1 MTQRFLF
8 GPASANFAAE
18 NLYGERQAGNCLA
31 FDEQGTADLAIGPA
45 DSWQAVG
52 GRLPTDWRPDF
63 IVLNLGY
70 NRIPN
75 GLWAAPVP
83 LVGLAMDWNLLFH
96 SYRWRLRQC
105 DLVLTDTTG
114 VDILKKEGIEHVRAA
129 NLYGLGR
136 TWLEEGAREEE
147 RTIDIAFVG
156 NLHPAV
162 QRERLPWLARLA
174 MLADRRRV
182 VIRQNTFGDEYRRL
196 LRQARIVFNRSIRAE
211 CNQRAFEAAAMGALL
226 FQEAENREIGDYF
239 RDRHECV
246 LYTSENLEERLEHY
260 LEHEDERRTI
270 AEAGRGRVREC
281 GYEKLLLGA
290 LALGVSARED
300 RGRGLGPSELP
311 CRVWEAV
318 CGMGGGS
325 DELVCQLETA
335 LADSVEDEAGTP
347 ARRLGLR
354 NGLGIAACLQ
364 ETRGRLESATL
375 DRAIGHF
382 RQALADN
389 PDEVVGGLNLAE
401 ALARLGHNTQAGEV
415 ARQILGRL
423 DSGDAWHES
432 VKDGVLFPAGYDW
445 LRVEWE
451 RAAWAN
457 AGDAAAESAAKGNLL
472 RWRLHLLLAEL
483 SGELSHYQA
492 AADARPDLPP
502 ALAAWGCALAR
513 AGSLNEAIPPLQQAV
528 AGNPL
533 DAQAARALF
542 QVHGDLGNRDAQERL
557 AQARRLLSGAMPQVA
572 PPERWFAAKPQKRP
586 DSETDG
592 VSPPA
597 ARSTPAADFTGTV
610 TLAVR
615 TLTMDDFHRA
625 FAAVDTRRAICQFTP
640 LVDAHVILTILGRAQ
655 AKRIL
660 EIGTAQGYM
669 TANITEWSLD
679 DAAIFSLGA
688 VSDLPIVM
696 PAAQRAETPGRD
708 AFGRHANHFAKVSK
722 VCFITADSLTYDLA
736 RLAPLDF
743 AFIDGAHDL
752 RHVLADTCKV
762 YQALR
767 PGGWL
772 VWHDFASSVPWV
784 EVNRA
789 LAHLQFAEPI
799 CHVAGTGVAFLQ
811 KSEDPGACVRF
822 KTEVAGD
829 EALLR
834 GAAKS
839 EGAPTTQDT
848 EPVLVQAPPRE
859 WEKNGRSRT
868 RPPGRGIV
876 WEGPTGAVQSLAL
889 VNDVIGQVL
898 TRRGHVVVA
907 MPSGHALT
915 PGKAMVCQRRMEKIF
930 THKLGR
936 VADVHVGHQW
946 PPRLAA
952 PLHGHWVIMQHW
964 EFGSWPRVWIEPLT
978 HQVDELWVASSWV
991 RECAIASGVPAE
1003 QVHVIPLGVDPE
1015 RFYPQVPP
1023 LELQTHK
1030 RFKFLFV
1037 GGTLHRKGIDVLLEA
1052 YVQEFTADDD
1062 VCLVVK
1068 DMGVGSFYVGQTA
1081 EARIRQ
1087 YQQRPNAPKIE
1098 YLDRNLTGEELAGL
1112 YTACDCL
1119 VHPYRG
1125 EGFGLPIAEAMACG
1139 LPVVVTGDGAA
1150 LDFCNESNAY
1160 LIPSRRVYFAD
1171 KRVDSLE
1178 TVGFPWLAEPDM
1190 NELRKLLRRVVGHPE
1205 EAKAKG
1211 KAGRQHI
1218 RENLAWERT
1227 AVAIEQRL
1235 QALAAQPIRRR
1246 PATASTALTVHDGA
1260 FVLAPVVLDKHV
1272 SLCMIVKNEEANLPA
1287 CLASAKD
1294 LVDEIIIVDTG
1305 SSDRTKEVAAQHGA
1319 RVFDFTWAD
1328 SFAAARN
1335 ECLRHAHG
1343 KWIFWMDADDRL
1355 DDENRGKFGTLVR
1368 RLPDELAAYAMKCRC
1383 VYQSE
1388 SDPSTV
1394 VDHVRLFRNH
1404 FALRWE
1410 YRVHEQIL
1418 MALRR
1423 LGGRV
1428 YGSDVVIE
1436 HVGYQDA
1443 EVLTRKHE
1451 RDLRLLLMDHAE
1463 HPDDPYILFHLGWIH
1478 QGMGQYPEALPYL
1491 RRSLERS
1498 DPGDSI
1504 VRKLFALIVEC
1515 HRKLGQQEAA
1525 LAVCWEGRRYYPDD
1539 AQLLFC
1545 EAQLREAGQDR
1556 AGAEVC
1562 LQRLLG
1568 TREGP
1573 HFASLAE
1580 GLRGY
1585 YARHALAQIYRQD
1598 KRYAEAEAQWQA
1610 ALQQAPGYVPAWL
1623 GLGEMYCEQGR
1634 TAHVEQ
1640 VLARLEAQGSTDVL
1654 GQISVAVLRG
1664 RLSMVRR
1671 DYAAARQVL
1680 EAAVERFPQEVYLW
1694 VVLSHALLQEGKDWP
1709 AAERALRRV
1718 LELEPGNVEARS
1730 NLTILL
1736 RQQGKALAG

>member
-1 MTQRFLF
+1 MTQRYLF
-8 GPASANFAAE
+8 GPVTADFAAE
-18 NLYGERQAGNCLA
+18 NLRGERQAGNCLA
-31 FDEQGTADLAIGPA
+31 FDEQGAVDLTIGPG
-45 DSWQAVG
+45 DSWEAVC
-52 GRLPTDWRPDF
+52 GRLPADWRPDF

-114 VDILKKEGIEHVRAA
+114 VEVLKKEGIDHARAA

-136 TWLEEGAREEE
+136 TWFEEEAREEE

-174 MLADRRRV
+174 MLSDRRRV
-182 VIRQNTFGDEYRRL
+182 VIRQNTFGDEYRQL
-196 LRQARIVFNRSIRAE
+196 LRQARIVFNRSIRGE
-211 CNQRAFEAAAMGALL
+211 CNQRAFEAAAMGPML

-239 RDRHECV
+239 RDRQECV
-246 LYTSENLEERLEHY
+246 LYTSENLEELLEYY
-260 LEHEDERRTI
+260 LEHEDKRRAI
-270 AEAGRGRVREC
+270 AEAGRERVRQC
-281 GYEKLLLGA
+281 SYERLLLKA
-290 LALGVSARED
+290 LALGVSSRAT
-300 RGRGLGPSELP
+300 RGQRTGAGELP
-311 CRVWEAV
+311 GRVWEAV
-318 CGMGGGS
+318 CGAGGGRG
-325 DELVCQLETA
+325 ELVRQLETA
-335 LADSVEDEAGTP
+335 LARSIEDQASTRDRPPGLLNALAVAECLNEA
-347 ARRLGLR
+347 
-354 NGLGIAACLQ
+354 
-364 ETRGRLESATL
+364 RGRSEAVTL
-375 DRAIGHF
+375 DRAMGHF
-382 RQALADN
+382 RKAFV
-389 PDEVVGGLNLAE
+389 DEPNDLMAGLNLAE

-423 DSGDAWHES
+423 DGGDSWHGS
-432 VKDGVLFPAGYDW
+432 VKDGVLFPDGYDW

-472 RWRLHLLLAEL
+472 HWRLHLLLGEL
-483 SGELSHYQA
+483 TGELSHYQA

-502 ALAAWGCALAR
+502 AVAAWGCALAR
-513 AGSLNEAIPPLQQAV
+513 AGQLTEAIPPLQQAV

-557 AQARRLLSGAMPQVA
+557 AQARRLLSGAMPQVV
-572 PPERWFAAKPQKRP
+572 PPERWFAAKAQKPP
-586 DSETDG
+586 DSETDRVG
-592 VSPPA
+592 LPT
-597 ARSTPAADFTGTV
+597 RSTPAADSTGTL

-640 LVDAHVILTILGRAQ
+640 LMDAHVVLTILGRAQ

-669 TANITEWSLD
+669 TANFTEWSLD

-708 AFGRHANHFAKVSK
+708 AFGRHANHFGKVSK
-722 VCFITADSLTYDLA
+722 VCFITADSLAYDLA

-772 VWHDFASSVPWV
+772 VWHDFGSSVPWV

-789 LAHLQFAEPI
+789 LAHLQFVEPI
-799 CHVAGTGVAFLQ
+799 SHVTGTTVAFLQ
-811 KSEDPGACVRF
+811 KSKEPGASVRF
-822 KTEVAGD
+822 KAEVAGS
-829 EALLR
+829 EALVR
-834 GAAKS
+834 SSAKAS
-839 EGAPTTQDT
+839 PAMQDT

-859 WEKNGRSRT
+859 WEKTGRSRI

-876 WEGPTGAVQSLAL
+876 WEGPRGALQSLAL
-889 VNDVIGQVL
+889 VNDAVGQLL

-915 PGKAMVCQRRMEKIF
+915 PGKAMVCQRQMEKIF
-930 THKLGR
+930 IHKLGR
-936 VADVHVGHQW
+936 VADAHVGHQW

-964 EFGSWPRVWIEPLT
+964 EFGSWPRVWISPLT
-978 HQVDELWVASSWV
+978 QQVDELWVASRWV
-991 RECAIASGVPAE
+991 EECAIASGVPAE
-1003 QVHVIPLGVDPE
+1003 QVHVIPLGVDPD

-1052 YVQEFTADDD
+1052 YAQEFTADDD

-1081 EARIRQ
+1081 EALIRQ
-1087 YQQRPNAPKIE
+1087 YQQRPNAPEIE
-1098 YLDRNLTGEELAGL
+1098 YLDRDLNGEELAGL

-1139 LPVVVTGDGAA
+1139 LPVIVTGDGAA
-1150 LDFCNESNAY
+1150 LDFCNENNAY

-1178 TVGFPWLAEPDM
+1178 TVDFPWLAEPDVG
-1190 NELRKLLRRVVGHPE
+1190 ELRKLLRRVVQDPE

-1211 KAGRQHI
+1211 KAGREHI
-1218 RENLAWERT
+1218 RGNFTWERT
-1227 AVAIEQRL
+1227 AVAIEHRL
-1235 QALAAQPIRRR
+1235 QALAGQPIRRR
-1246 PATASTALTVHDGA
+1246 PAAASTALTVRDGA
-1260 FVLAPVVLDKHV
+1260 FVVAPVILDKRV
-1272 SLCMIVKNEEANLPA
+1272 SLCMIVKNEEDNLPA
-1287 CLASAKD
+1287 CLASARD
-1294 LVDEIIIVDTG
+1294 LVDEVIIVDTG
-1305 SSDRTKEVAAQHGA
+1305 SSDKTKEVAAQHGA
-1319 RVFDFTWAD
+1319 RVFDFPWVD

-1335 ECLRHAHG
+1335 ECLRHARG

-1355 DDENRGKFGTLVR
+1355 DEPNRGKLTALLR

-1383 VYQSE
+1383 VYHSP

-1423 LGGRV
+1423 LGGHV
-1428 YGSDVVIE
+1428 YDSDVVIE

-1478 QGMGQYPEALPYL
+1478 QGLARYPEALPYL

-1525 LAVCWEGRRYYPDD
+1525 LAMCWEGRRYYPDD

-1545 EAQLREAGQDR
+1545 EAQIREAGHDL

-1562 LQRLLG
+1562 LERLLG
-1568 TREGP
+1568 TRECP

-1585 YARHALAQIYRQD
+1585 YARHALAQIYQQD

-1634 TAHVEQ
+1634 MADVEQ
-1640 VLARLEAQGSTDVL
+1640 VMARLEAQSGHD
-1654 GQISVAVLRG
+1654 GPRAIGMAVLRG
-1664 RLSMVRR
+1664 RLRMRQR
-1671 DYAAARQVL
+1671 DYPAARQVL
-1680 EAAVERFPQEVYLW
+1680 QEALERFPREVYLW
-1694 VVLSHALLQEGKDWP
+1694 VVLSHALLQEGVDRP
-1709 AAERALRRV
+1709 AAEQALRKV
-1718 LELEPGNVEARS
+1718 LQLEPGNAEARS
-1730 NLTILL
+1730 NLALLL
-1736 RQQGKALAG
+1736 RPQPRPLAG